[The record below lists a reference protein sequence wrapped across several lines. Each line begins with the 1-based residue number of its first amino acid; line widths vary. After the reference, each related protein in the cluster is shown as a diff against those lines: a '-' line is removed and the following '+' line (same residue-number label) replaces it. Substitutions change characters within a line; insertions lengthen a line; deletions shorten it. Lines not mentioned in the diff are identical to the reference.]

1 MCKHILRLENIQK
14 FLFVC
19 SMVVY
24 EENQKIHMHFLLFF
38 EKSGDFLPIIFF
50 KFIIYVMTWHSK
62 KNKRIITYTKK
73 YNRCPG
79 RMYACKV

>member
-24 EENQKIHMHFLLFF
+24 EENKKIHMHFLLFF
-38 EKSGDFLPIIFF
+38 EKSGDFLLIIFF
-50 KFIIYVMTWHSK
+50 KFIIYVMT
-62 KNKRIITYTKK
+62 
-73 YNRCPG
+73 
-79 RMYACKV
+79 